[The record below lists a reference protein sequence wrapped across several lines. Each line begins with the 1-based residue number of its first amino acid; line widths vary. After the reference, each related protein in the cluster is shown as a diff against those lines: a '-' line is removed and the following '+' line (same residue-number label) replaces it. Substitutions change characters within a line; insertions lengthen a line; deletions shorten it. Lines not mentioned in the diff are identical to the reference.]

1 MQILEFFMY
10 NFGNCIVPVSI
21 LRYVIQNTKE
31 KGVYNTMRKLFDFFT
46 GKCNIIKFTNLLAI
60 VLMISTVNSTC
71 HWIHHQPKVPEDA
84 KKYRK
89 F

>member
-1 MQILEFFMY
+1 MKKL
-10 NFGNCIVPVSI
+10 S
-21 LRYVIQNTKE
+21 
-31 KGVYNTMRKLFDFFT
+31 KLFA
-46 GKCNIIKFTNLLAI
+46 GKYSLIKLTNLLAV